1 MIFSSLKEFFYKLYN
16 IFLISML
23 IPMLLFI
30 GIYYLLLSDIVAP
43 FITDDGAV
51 LILVV
56 TFPIL
61 ALIAL
66 TIVHWSANVRLKV
79 LSREVSLGIKLEDYP
94 SAASL
99 RLRGCVFSS
108 LLMAVGLFFT
118 NHQYF
123 GIYFG
128 LIILWVVVI
137 WPSPRRVCKDL
148 RLRRD
153 EEELVRSKGEAFNS

>member
-1 MIFSSLKEFFYKLYN
+1 MIFSSLREFFYKLYN

-30 GIYYLLLSDIVAP
+30 GIYYVLLTNMVAP
-43 FITDDGAV
+43 FITDDDAV
-51 LILVV
+51 QILVV

-66 TIVHWSANVRLKV
+66 TIVHWSASARLKA
-79 LSREVSLGIKLEDYP
+79 LSREPSLGIKLEDYL

-99 RLRGCVFSS
+99 RLKGCVFSS

-128 LIILWVVVI
+128 LIILWVIVI

-148 RLRRD
+148 KLKRD
-153 EEELVRSKGEAFNS
+153 EEELVRSKGEAFNN

>member
-16 IFLISML
+16 LFLISML

-30 GIYYLLLSDIVAP
+30 AIYYVLLSNTISP
-43 FITDDGAV
+43 YITDKDAV
-51 LILVV
+51 QILVV

-61 ALIAL
+61 AVIAL
-66 TIVHWSANVRLKV
+66 TIVHWSASVRLKV
-79 LSREVSLGIKLEDYP
+79 LSREPSLGIKLEEYP

-99 RLRGCVFSS
+99 RLKGCVFSS

-128 LIILWVVVI
+128 LIILWVGFI

-148 RLRRD
+148 RLKRD
-153 EEELVRSKGEAFNS
+153 EAELVRSKGEAFKN